1 MLFLDQQTQLWAQ
14 QHVKHAQ
21 LDIIVAIQLLNLNLA
36 YLEPSILLKD
46 KQFAKLVI
54 LVRIH
59 YTKRQNA
66 TVHLLAIV
74 FKM

>member
-1 MLFLDQQTQLWAQ
+1 MLFLDQQTQLWAR
-14 QHVKHAQ
+14 QHVKHAR

-36 YLEPSILLKD
+36 YPEPSILLKD

-54 LVRIH
+54 LVCIR
-59 YTKRQNA
+59 YTRRQSA

-74 FKM
+74 SKV